1 MIGHVKGT
9 VARRFDLGVVVDVA
23 GVGYVVATTAD
34 TISRYPLGSEVM
46 LFTYTHVT
54 EQALDLYGF
63 MSEGELQMYKML
75 LSVSGVGPK
84 TALQMMNVGSVEG
97 ITTAVM
103 RGDVVFLTKVPGIG
117 KKTAERVIVELKDK
131 VGGVGVVTEQ
141 LGGDVMF
148 VLDALM
154 SMGYREHEAREAVKH
169 LDPQG
174 KSAEQLIKEALQF
187 ATR

>member
-1 MIGHVKGT
+1 MIGHVKGI
-9 VARRFDLGVVVDVA
+9 VARRFEAGVVVDVH

-34 TISRYPLGSEVM
+34 TISKFPPGNEVM

-63 MSEGELQMYKML
+63 ISEGELQMYKML

-84 TALQMMNVGSVEG
+84 TALQMMNVGSVES
-97 ITTAVM
+97 ITNAVI
-103 RGDVVFLTKVPGIG
+103 RGDIVFLTKVPGIG
-117 KKTAERVIVELKDK
+117 KKTAERVIVELKHK

-174 KSAEQLIKEALQF
+174 KTAEQLIKEALQF
-187 ATR
+187 ATK